1 MHKSIKHILK
11 GPSKVGLFLFR
22 QRTVLLFIVLCPLL
36 LSMFELNDWAQT
48 KKEKMPIVQVSK
60 QGKVIRFKRYQPKSI
75 ADLVLQEFHVEQA
88 YAIAENK
95 VIIGYHLKELTEE
108 PMSNDWGDRLIFL
121 NAKHERVFTSLA
133 SGDLYLYQPYFFK
146 SNHSSKIIVVCQMGF
161 EYYCG
166 GDVFIIENGQ
176 MSAAGYLNIEGIDPE
191 KPLVD
196 ILNIHESDDKLTFTF
211 RADSLILDPGG
222 ETEHITNA
230 SGIRYEYER
239 GELVLRGDGPLR

>member
-1 MHKSIKHILK
+1 MLKRFKHILK
-11 GPSKVGLFLFR
+11 SPSKVGLFLLPH
-22 QRTVLLFIVLCPLL
+22 RTVLLFMALCPAVLGV
-36 LSMFELNDWAQT
+36 FWRNDGALAKKNAQMT
-48 KKEKMPIVQVSK
+48 LVYNPS
-60 QGKVIRFKRYQPKSI
+60 KVIRFTRYEPKTI
-75 ADLVLQEFHVEQA
+75 ADFVLQEFHVEQA
-88 YAIAENK
+88 YAVAENK

-108 PMSNDWGDRLIFL
+108 STSNDWGDRLLFL
-121 NAKHERVFTSLA
+121 NAKNETVFASVA

-166 GDVFIIENGQ
+166 GDVFIIENGH

-196 ILNIHESDDKLTFTF
+196 ILTIHESEDKLTFTF

-230 SGIRYEYER
+230 SGIRYEFER
-239 GELVLRGDGPLR
+239 GELVLKDKGL